1 MANVISPVQYQ
12 FECADFDWRVRAI
25 VLEERLSEPFVAE
38 LRVVAPSLAG
48 TSDILGAVARVTMIR
63 DDASRTFVGEV
74 TRAETFATANGDT
87 HARVRFEPLLG
98 RARRVI
104 KHRIFQ
110 DVSVID
116 IVRELLGTVGECDF
130 EVVLDRDREP
140 RDYCVQYGESDL
152 QFAMRLLEDEG
163 IAWFL
168 DCSGDRPVMHL
179 VEASRGFPQISADE
193 PELRLVPEQ
202 FEEADVESIQAITI
216 VRRPPSPAVGTRNW
230 SWFIQPFIA
239 EQVHP
244 ADAPAPWS
252 ELVEPHRLG
261 SPLEIMTDGE
271 VDAATLASAQIE
283 HERRSSQD
291 VRVSG
296 SSNVSALAVGT
307 HFFFDVGRDEPQPL
321 LVLAVRHRGDCPE
334 VDVHGA
340 RHSAGPN
347 YTNTFECQPLAVPHR
362 PQRRMTRPRI
372 HGLHTAVV
380 TGPEGEEIHTDPLGR
395 IMVRMNWDRSN
406 SAPELSSC
414 WLRVATMWGGSGW
427 GSVFVPRVGM
437 EVLVAFLDGDPDRPV
452 CVGALYNGDHRP
464 PYRLP
469 DDRTKSTIRTQ
480 SSPGGNGY
488 NELTFE
494 DAAGSEEVYLRAQRN
509 LRTQVLSNES
519 RSVGADQS
527 ITVGHD
533 QSTTVDGD
541 QRVTVKGNQKI
552 AVDGG
557 GTQGTPG
564 TDIAVKGTATVRVTD
579 PGHVIIDAA
588 ERIELRVGASSII
601 IDGEAINF
609 IAGAGTLQKLDETAV
624 ILAGRGSMMRLANT
638 VAVTAAGGASLQM
651 DGEQT
656 VLAAALGSSVVLAN
670 TATMGAT
677 LGAKLEL
684 GTDALLDG
692 ASVIATAAAGA
703 KVTLDMNAAVEG
715 AQVSCTSAGGSMSL
729 TPAGATLDGTTVD
742 VTAAAMASVVSA
754 MVKIN

>member
-12 FECADFDWRVRAI
+12 FECAEFDWRVRAI

-48 TSDILGAVARVTMIR
+48 TADILGAVARVTMIR

-116 IVRELLGTVGECDF
+116 IVRELLGTVGDCDF

-230 SWFIQPFIA
+230 SSRLEPYLV
-239 EQVHP
+239 EQVYP
-244 ADAPAPWS
+244 PGASAPWS

-261 SPLEIMTDGE
+261 SPLELMTDGE
-271 VDAATLASAQIE
+271 IEAATLASAQIE
-283 HERRSSQD
+283 HERRTSHD
-291 VRVSG
+291 VRMSG
-296 SSNVSALAVGT
+296 TSNVSALAVGT
-307 HFFFDVGRDEPQPL
+307 HFLFDVGRDEPQPL

-340 RHSAGPN
+340 RQSAGPN

-380 TGPEGEEIHTDPLGR
+380 TGPEGEEIHTDSLGR

-452 CVGALYNGDHRP
+452 CVGALYNGAHQT
-464 PYRLP
+464 PYPLP

-480 SSPGGNGY
+480 SSPGGDGY

-509 LRTQVLSNES
+509 LRTQVLANES

-527 ITVGHD
+527 INVGRN
-533 QSTTVDGD
+533 QNVIVDGD
-541 QRVTVKGNQKI
+541 QVVSVKGSQLIVVLGNDSAPFASDIMVSGSASVKVG
-552 AVDGG
+552 A
-557 GTQGTPG
+557 PG
-564 TDIAVKGTATVRVTD
+564 LFIEA
-579 PGHVIIDAA
+579 H
-588 ERIELRVGASSII
+588 ERIELRVGASAII
-601 IDGEAINF
+601 IDGESINF
-609 IAGAGTLQKLDETAV
+609 IAGAGTVQKLDETAV

-670 TATMGAT
+670 TATVGAT